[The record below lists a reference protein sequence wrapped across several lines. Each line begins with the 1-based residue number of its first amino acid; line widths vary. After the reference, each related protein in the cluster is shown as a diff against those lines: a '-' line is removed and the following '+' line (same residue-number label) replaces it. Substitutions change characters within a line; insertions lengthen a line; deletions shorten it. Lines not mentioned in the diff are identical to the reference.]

1 MKFGLTHRILTS
13 ALAALGVLAIVLSG
27 ALPRVSTVLLLA
39 GLIFALLATEKFQQS
54 PTARYAAAIVPSV
67 LLGIEFLRL
76 IGGANLLDLAVE
88 FAAALQIVR
97 LATRRGA
104 MHDQQVILLALLH
117 LVAGTVL
124 GGGIAYGLCLVGFLV
139 LAPGALVLSHL
150 RREVEG
156 NYRQGARDR
165 TGLPVDVPR
174 ILRSRRVIGPGFLAL
189 TCLLS
194 LPIIVFT
201 ALLFIMFPRVGLQ
214 MLLLQSN
221 KSGRL
226 IGFSDR
232 IDLQQVGKLREDPTV
247 VLRFRPANVDGPLEP
262 KKVLRLR
269 GSALDEYQGGG
280 QWSRSTSERVPMQRF
295 GSDITLTRQGDPARD
310 TLLRIELEPF
320 DPTVIF
326 LPPRSVAMRWTN
338 GNELGAHR
346 PPPLVRGPEATY
358 RYEASPDRVLRYEVW
373 VAPLSDVS
381 EEPMS
386 ELSRERYLQLP
397 KHFPQRIRDL
407 ALQWTVGSA
416 TDDEKARRISK
427 HLETDFHYSLET
439 DSGKSPNPIDHF
451 LFESRQGHCEFFST
465 AMVLMLRSVG
475 VPARNVTGYVGGTLN
490 RFSGFYAVRQG
501 DAHSWV
507 ETWIERSSTPVGPGG
522 PEARDKLHRGSWVTF
537 DPTPASGAQPLAD
550 RGGLFTLLR
559 EAFEAVSQNWDNYVI
574 NYDLQKQITV
584 FDKMRRAIERA
595 KKAPSSSG
603 PEGTAATSARKKR
616 LAAGAGATVVILGVG
631 YYLWRRR
638 KQEQTLDPGTA
649 GRVRQHRIATE
660 LWLTL
665 EEALQARGATRP
677 RNVPPLRFTE
687 QLVVSRKDNVAE
699 EAYLLAYRY
708 TQARFG
714 SMPFTPEEQREFAR
728 RVAVLR
734 RGEESAAA

>member
-1 MKFGLTHRILTS
+1 MKFGLTHRVLTS

-27 ALPRVSTVLLLA
+27 ALPRASTILLLL
-39 GLIFALLATEKFQQS
+39 GLAFALAATEKFQQS
-54 PTARYAAAIVPSV
+54 ATARYAAAIVPSV
-67 LLGIEFLRL
+67 LLGVEFLRL

-124 GGGIAYGLCLVGFLV
+124 GGGIAYGLCLVGFLI

-201 ALLFIMFPRVGLQ
+201 AMLFILFPRVGLQ

-247 VLRFRPANVDGPLEP
+247 VLRFRPANPNGPLEP
-262 KKVLRLR
+262 KKILRLR

-280 QWSRSTSERVPMQRF
+280 QWSRSTNERVPLQRF
-295 GSDITLTRQGDPARD
+295 GGDITLVRPADPARD
-310 TLLRIELEPF
+310 SLLKIELEPF

-326 LPPRSVAMRWTN
+326 LPPRAVALRWTN
-338 GNELGAHR
+338 ANELGAHR

-358 RYEASPDRVLRYEVW
+358 RYEAMPDRVLRYEVW
-373 VAPLSDVS
+373 IAPPS
-381 EEPMS
+381 EAFEDTMT
-386 ELSRERYLQLP
+386 EASRERYLQLP
-397 KHFPQRIRDL
+397 KEFPKRIRDL
-407 ALQWTVGSA
+407 AIAWTAGA
-416 TDDEKARRISK
+416 TTDDEKARRIVR
-427 HLETDFHYSLET
+427 HLESDFRYSLET
-439 DSGKSPNPIDHF
+439 ESGKSPNPIDHF
-451 LFESRQGHCEFFST
+451 LFESKEGHCEFFST

-475 VPARNVTGYVGGTLN
+475 IPSRNVTGYVGGTLN

-507 ETWIERSSTPVGPGG
+507 ETWIDRSTAGEGQN
-522 PEARDKLHRGSWVTF
+522 KLHRGSWLTF
-537 DPTPASGAQPLAD
+537 DPTPAAGAQPLAD
-550 RGGLFTLLR
+550 RGGIFTLLR
-559 EAFEAVSQNWDNYVI
+559 EAFEAISQNWDNYVV
-574 NYDLQKQITV
+574 NYDLQKQISV
-584 FDKMRRAIERA
+584 FEKMRRAIDRA
-595 KKAPSSSG
+595 KRSNSTPGTSSPGFSARSKKLAA
-603 PEGTAATSARKKR
+603 GTAAGVVL
-616 LAAGAGATVVILGVG
+616 LAAG

-638 KQEQTLDPGTA
+638 RTAEALDAGTA
-649 GRVRQHRIATE
+649 GRVKQQRIATE

-677 RNVPPLRFTE
+677 RNVPPVRFTE
-687 QLVVSRKDNVAE
+687 QLLAARRDALAE
-699 EAYLLAYRY
+699 EAYELACRY
-708 TQARFG
+708 AQARFG
-714 SMPFTPEEQREFAR
+714 GVPFTPEEQREFAR
-728 RVAVLR
+728 RVSVIR
-734 RGEESAAA
+734 RGEDSVAA

>member
-1 MKFGLTHRILTS
+1 VKFGLTHRVLTS

-27 ALPRVSTVLLLA
+27 ALPRASTILLLF
-39 GLIFALLATEKFQQS
+39 GLAFALLATEKFQQS
-54 PTARYAAAIVPSV
+54 ATARYAAAIVPSV
-67 LLGIEFLRL
+67 LLGVEFLRL

-201 ALLFIMFPRVGLQ
+201 AMLFILFPRVGLQ

-247 VLRFRPANVDGPLEP
+247 VLRFRPARVDGPLEP
-262 KKVLRLR
+262 KKILRLR

-280 QWSRSTSERVPMQRF
+280 QWSRSTNERVPLQRF
-295 GSDITLTRQGDPARD
+295 GADITLTRAVDPARD
-310 TLLRIELEPF
+310 TLLKIELEPF
-320 DPTVIF
+320 DPTVVF
-326 LPPRSVAMRWTN
+326 LPPRAVALRWTN
-338 GNELGAHR
+338 ANELGAHR
-346 PPPLVRGPEATY
+346 PPPLVRGPESTY
-358 RYEASPDRVLRYEVW
+358 RYEAMPDRVLRYEVW
-373 VAPLSDVS
+373 VAPPS
-381 EEPMS
+381 EAWEETMN
-386 ELSRERYLQLP
+386 EASRERYLQLP
-397 KHFPQRIRDL
+397 KAFPQRIRDL
-407 ALQWTVGSA
+407 ALTWTAGA
-416 TDDEKARRISK
+416 TTDDEKARRIVK
-427 HLETDFHYSLET
+427 RLESEYRYSLET
-439 DSGKSPNPIDHF
+439 ESGKSPNPIDHF
-451 LFESRQGHCEFFST
+451 LFESREGHCEFFST

-475 VPARNVTGYVGGTLN
+475 VPSRNVTGYVGGTLN

-507 ETWIERSSTPVGPGG
+507 ETFIDRSTTGDGPS
-522 PEARDKLHRGSWVTF
+522 KVHKGSWITF
-537 DPTPASGAQPLAD
+537 DPTPAAGAQPLAD
-550 RGGLFTLLR
+550 RGGVFTLLR
-559 EAFEAVSQNWDNYVI
+559 EAFEAISQNWDNYVV

-584 FDKMRRAIERA
+584 FEKMRRAIERA
-595 KKAPSSSG
+595 KKSNSAETSAPSS
-603 PEGTAATSARKKR
+603 ATSARRKKIAAATAAGVVL
-616 LAAGAGATVVILGVG
+616 LAAG

-638 KQEQTLDPGTA
+638 RTAEALEAGTA
-649 GRVRQHRIATE
+649 GKVKQQRIATE

-687 QLVVSRKDNVAE
+687 QLLASRHDSLAE
-699 EAYLLAYRY
+699 EAYMLASRY
-708 TQARFG
+708 AQARFG
-714 SMPFTPEEQREFAR
+714 GVPFTPEEQREFAR
-728 RVAVLR
+728 RVAVIR
-734 RGEESAAA
+734 RGEDSVAA

>member
-27 ALPRVSTVLLLA
+27 ALPRASTVLLLL
-39 GLIFALLATEKFQQS
+39 GLAFALLATEKFQQS

-247 VLRFRPANVDGPLEP
+247 VLRFRPANVDGPLDT
-262 KKVLRLR
+262 KKILRLR

-280 QWSRSTSERVPMQRF
+280 QWSRSTTERVPMQRF
-295 GSDITLTRQGDPARD
+295 GSDITLVRPGDPSKD

-320 DPTVIF
+320 DPTVVF
-326 LPPRSVAMRWTN
+326 LPPRAVAMRWTN

-346 PPPLVRGPEATY
+346 PPPIVRTPEATY

-373 VAPLSDVS
+373 IAPPSEIS
-381 EEPMS
+381 EESMS

-397 KHFPQRIRDL
+397 KGFPQRIRDL
-407 ALQWTVGSA
+407 ALQWTIGA
-416 TDDEKARRISK
+416 TTDEEKARRISK
-427 HLETDFHYSLET
+427 HLETEFRYSLET
-439 DSGKSPNPIDHF
+439 DSGKSANPIDHF

-465 AMVLMLRSVG
+465 AMVIMLRSVG

-507 ETWIERSSTPVGPGG
+507 ETWIDRSSAGEGK
-522 PEARDKLHRGSWVTF
+522 DKIHRGNWVTF
-537 DPTPASGAQPLAD
+537 DPTPAAGAQPLAD
-550 RGGLFTLLR
+550 RGGFLTVLR
-559 EAFEAVSQNWDNYVI
+559 EAFEAISQNWDNYVV

-584 FDKMRRAIERA
+584 FEKMRRAIERA
-595 KKAPSSSG
+595 KKNNTTTTTSDAG
-603 PEGTAATSARKKR
+603 ATSKKKR
-616 LAAGAGATVVILGVG
+616 MAAGAGAVIVILGVG
-631 YYLWRRR
+631 YFFWRRR
-638 KQEQTLDPGTA
+638 QQQEPTDPGTA
-649 GRVRQHRIATE
+649 GRVRQQRIATE
-660 LWLTL
+660 LWLSL

-687 QLVVSRKDNVAE
+687 QLMAQRKDAVAE
-699 EAYLLAYRY
+699 EAYVLAHRY

-714 SMPFTPEEQREFAR
+714 GQPFTPEEQREFAR

-734 RGEESAAA
+734 RGEESIAA